1 MKKQDFVDL
10 ALAMGADDAV
20 VFSTYDIVF
29 DARTLLK
36 CMFGCPD
43 WGCGNTC
50 PSRAGSLKPWEYERV
65 LKEYKWGII
74 VHSTDKK
81 KAQDISFEIERQA
94 FLDGYYFAFAM
105 NDCAICLKCAGF
117 DGKPCIA
124 PKKARPAFHS
134 VGIDVFASV
143 SKFGLP
149 IATLSEQTD
158 TINWYA
164 AVWIK

>member
-20 VFSTYDIVF
+20 VFSTDDIVF

-81 KAQDISFEIERQA
+81 KPRI
-94 FLDGYYFAFAM
+94 YP
-105 NDCAICLKCAGF
+105 LKSS
-117 DGKPCIA
+117 GKHFWMVI
-124 PKKARPAFHS
+124 
-134 VGIDVFASV
+134 I
-143 SKFGLP
+143 LP
-149 IATLSEQTD
+149 LP
-158 TINWYA
+158 
-164 AVWIK
+164 